1 MQQPSAKNGLSGYN
15 SLNDPHLQNYFTNKT
30 VTNYL
35 KKAGVVTRKGE
46 IVPDAVYRTN
56 MANAE
61 RRRKAREQ
69 LTQEL
74 LNKSIN
80 LQRKY
85 ESEIQH
91 RLEEIAKLELIRKI
105 RLETRTSNNKFG
117 FKTKGKKKPK
127 RLREKEE
134 GAISGGKRG
143 DESVEPNSQATEQHE
158 TSPEGDTYT
167 NGSFS
172 YMSNDYRTNDYMTNT
187 NDYIT
192 NDGTTTDYMT
202 NDYKTN
208 DYMTNDYM
216 TNDYMTTE
224 CTPVTDHTCSCMN
237 SSYQEG
243 SRLST
248 FTDESYYSYC
258 SECDKECMVV
268 DQDDLLPYSGKPCLQ
283 DPNTSVRFHD
293 DTVAPLFPT
302 VDCMLCP
309 CETCDETCCELPVT
323 LMFVGCCS
331 TRTDEPTEIH
341 IEQQHNCDAVFCVY
355 QQCHYMKDIFTFV
368 SHHERDFPFVLY
380 VYLNG
385 LLHMKLNTC
394 CEYKHLPGYRFGGK
408 RGQFILVDVKGTS
421 SCTLCEE
428 SFTKFQEETSESTIG
443 VGNIKM
449 EEEIVIDVPRNEVA
463 EICVPV
469 ENTEMSMLIDLDG
482 QKAKL
487 KDPEG
492 DTFEIYDSEETS
504 SAAPSSVL
512 LSSPTC
518 QCHEGVVQDDKEA
531 EQKCICTNYH
541 SAGVTTESSHSPCSA
556 ESPVDEA
563 AAEKQTSNTSC
574 ACSQHSD
581 HHHHHH
587 PCHCLQHDTSF
598 SSNAPQGVRIGG
610 GGNSSGS
617 GCESVASN
625 ITGGAVSTGEKANAA
640 TNEDSNYEED
650 NEVTA
655 GGGKDDDIAVTQVE
669 EKDFDGDDEDNA
681 SAGDDVQSE
690 SQHEISETEQ
700 GGGQQQSPQMVLYYQ
715 NSNENNS
722 LKRTSPQDSV
732 SQVLYLDTNL
742 LSMKLEQL
750 QQQQQEGLQ
759 VEEQDQSKE
768 QEDQSHEK
776 RKERDLLRAD
786 AIQDTD
792 ELHEMME
799 PVPEEEDNNTIHT
812 SRSNNNN
819 SDGNVNATTN
829 NHTNNND
836 HNNNNTGNTP
846 LDLVHKST
854 QAMLLD
860 EQCTVAKAEM
870 GACTSERG
878 TQVIVKDMQKQ
889 QLGKSRDFRKSKN
902 EEDTVSLITKFENSV
917 LWKNSNLVLPESALK
932 KQKTAPS

>member
-1 MQQPSAKNGLSGYN
+1 MQQLPTKNGVGGYN

-46 IVPDAVYRTN
+46 IVPDAVYRAN
-56 MANAE
+56 MAHEE

-69 LTQEL
+69 LTSEL
-74 LNKSIN
+74 LNKSVN

-105 RLETRTSNNKFG
+105 RLETRTINKFG
-117 FKTKGKKKPK
+117 IKAKGKKKSK
-127 RLREKEE
+127 RMREKDE

-158 TSPEGDTYT
+158 TSPEGDAYT

-172 YMSNDYRTNDYMTNT
+172 YMSNDYRTNDYMTN
-187 NDYIT
+187 
-192 NDGTTTDYMT
+192 DYM
-202 NDYKTN
+202 TN

-216 TNDYMTTE
+216 TNDYRTTE
-224 CTPVTDHTCSCMN
+224 CTPITDHTCSCMN
-237 SSYQEG
+237 SSYQDG
-243 SRLST
+243 SRQST
-248 FTDESYYSYC
+248 YTDDSYYSYC
-258 SECDKECMVV
+258 SECNKECMVV
-268 DQDDLLPYSGKPCLQ
+268 DQDDLLPYCGKPCLQ

-302 VDCMLCP
+302 VDCTLCP
-309 CETCDETCCELPVT
+309 CETCDETCCKLPVT
-323 LMFVGCCS
+323 LMFVGCCGS
-331 TRTDEPTEIH
+331 QTDEPTEIH
-341 IEQQHNCDAVFCVY
+341 IEQQHNCDEVFCVY
-355 QQCHYMKDIFTFV
+355 QQCHYIKDIFTFV
-368 SHHERDFPFVLY
+368 SHHERDFPFILY

-394 CEYKHLPGYRFGGK
+394 CEYKHLPGYRFGGR
-408 RGQFILVDVKGTS
+408 RGQLILVDVKGTS

-443 VGNIKM
+443 VGDIKM

-463 EICVPV
+463 EICVPAE
-469 ENTEMSMLIDLDG
+469 ENTKMSMLIDLEG
-482 QKAKL
+482 QKAKV
-487 KDPEG
+487 KAVEG
-492 DTFEIYDSEETS
+492 DTFEIYDSEATS
-504 SAAPSSVL
+504 SATASSVL

-518 QCHEGVVQDDKEA
+518 QCHEVAVQDNREA
-531 EQKCICTNYH
+531 EEKCVCTNYH
-541 SAGVTTESSHSPCSA
+541 STGATTEATESSHSPCSA
-556 ESPVDEA
+556 ESPVDECVC
-563 AAEKQTSNTSC
+563 EKETSNTSC
-574 ACSQHSD
+574 VCSQHSD
-581 HHHHHH
+581 HHRHHHH
-587 PCHCLQHDTSF
+587 HHHHHHSCHCLHHDSSF
-598 SSNAPQGVRIGG
+598 SSNAPPSVRIGG
-610 GGNSSGS
+610 GGHSSGS
-617 GCESVASN
+617 GHESVGSN
-625 ITGGAVSTGEKANAA
+625 IAGGAVSTGGKATVA
-640 TNEDSNYEED
+640 TNEESNSEED

-655 GGGKDDDIAVTQVE
+655 DGGNVKDDDIVVERVE

-681 SAGDDVQSE
+681 SAADDVQSE
-690 SQHEISETEQ
+690 SQHDISETEQ
-700 GGGQQQSPQMVLYYQ
+700 GGQQQSPQLVLYYQ

-722 LKRTSPQDSV
+722 LRRTSPQDSV

-759 VEEQDQSKE
+759 QVEEEDQPKR

-776 RKERDLLRAD
+776 GNKRDLLKAD
-786 AIQDTD
+786 SIQDTD
-792 ELHEMME
+792 ELPEIME
-799 PVPEEEDNNTIHT
+799 PVPDDVEEEEDKNTSHT
-812 SRSNNNN
+812 NSSNNNN
-819 SDGNVNATTN
+819 SDGDDNVNATTN

-836 HNNNNTGNTP
+836 HNNNNTGSTA

-854 QAMLLD
+854 QVMLLD
-860 EQCTVAKAEM
+860 EECSVAKAET

-878 TQVIVKDMQKQ
+878 TQVSVKEMQKQ
-889 QLGKSRDFRKSKN
+889 QMGKSKN

-917 LWKNSNLVLPESALK
+917 LWKNSNFVLPESALK
-932 KQKTAPS
+932 KQKTVPS